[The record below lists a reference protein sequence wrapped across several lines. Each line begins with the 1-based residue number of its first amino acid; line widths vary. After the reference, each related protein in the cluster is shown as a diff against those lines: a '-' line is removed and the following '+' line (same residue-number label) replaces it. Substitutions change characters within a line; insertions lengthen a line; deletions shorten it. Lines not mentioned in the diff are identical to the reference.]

1 MHCKGFCCNFSIRIA
16 YKWHHSHLSLCI
28 SQTGTTQTTDARD
41 KGGNFIGQLCISVAV
56 PQISSVSAYITQF
69 KMPNMHRISFPGVSD
84 THVKLYAN
92 ILYYAG
98 NYFSER
104 NETQLIFTS
113 TFRLCR
119 VSLFFSVVH
128 CAT

>member
-1 MHCKGFCCNFSIRIA
+1 MRPKHVVMKF
-16 YKWHHSHLSLCI
+16 
-28 SQTGTTQTTDARD
+28 D
-41 KGGNFIGQLCISVAV
+41 KLLTVTV
-56 PQISSVSAYITQF
+56 PQISSVSAYILRNL
-69 KMPNMHRISFPGVSD
+69 KCIRYACKIL
-84 THVKLYAN
+84 LYAN

-119 VSLFFSVVH
+119 VSLVFFSSPLRHLIRCLLYQNVSNQWGRTSLAAGLDILDIVQLKNEKYQKNKND
-128 CAT
+128 